1 MRVLPCLSEVTLAP
15 FALARISRS
24 RLSCSGLVAEP
35 PVRPAPLSRPPPSTV
50 NLPRAG
56 WAAAGVTASGTLVPR
71 ALLGVGSPTNDTCLG
86 ADVTLHSLLR
96 SSYSVWGSLL

>member
-1 MRVLPCLSEVTLAP
+1 MRVLPRLSEVTLAP

-35 PVRPAPLSRPPPSTV
+35 PVRAAPGSRPPPSTV

-56 WAAAGVTASGTLVPR
+56 SADVAVPASGTLVPR
-71 ALLGVGSPTNDTCLG
+71 ALRGVGSPTNDSCLG